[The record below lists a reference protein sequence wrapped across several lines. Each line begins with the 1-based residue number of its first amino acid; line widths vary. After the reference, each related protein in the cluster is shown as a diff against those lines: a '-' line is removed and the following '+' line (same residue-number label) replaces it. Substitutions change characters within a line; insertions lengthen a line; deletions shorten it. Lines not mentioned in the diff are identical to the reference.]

1 MLFGVPGLNRTF
13 ASMIALVV
21 ASVTVISCGSNKAP
35 GTNGVTSKLKFRVFV
50 SNPLLP
56 VAGGTAPV
64 LNIVDASKD
73 LLSRALVSVQ
83 GSSPQPGLM
92 ALSPNLRFTM
102 VFSASGNSVV
112 VVDNTTEAIAQTT
125 GSTVSTAV
133 PPITLP
139 GGTESMV
146 IGNDNATG
154 YAAVPTDPVTGQ
166 NPGAVEVL
174 NLQNGTIK
182 ASIPVP
188 GAHFIVLSPDG
199 NRILVFSDNS
209 DTVTVIATILIGT
222 NRDPRSYI
230 TGFDHPV
237 WGVFSGSSTAY
248 VLNCG
253 PQCGGIAAGVSVL
266 AGFPA
271 PGTAMAFS
279 GTTIPVS
286 GATMGLLSG
295 TTLYVAGTP
304 PGTACGS
311 GTAATTCGKLSVI
324 DTGSTTITG
333 SAIIT
338 DGRHDRMGISQNGQ
352 LFIGAHDCTN
362 INVLDGEVR
371 GCLAIFNSSRSTV
384 VVPPQN
390 GDVTGIQP
398 IRYRNVVYVAQNRG
412 LNIYDTTTD
421 KLQTT
426 QVDIVGDAVD
436 VKLVN

>member
-1 MLFGVPGLNRTF
+1 MNRTF
-13 ASMIALVV
+13 ISTIALVT
-21 ASVTVISCGSNKAP
+21 ASVTIISCGSYKAP
-35 GTNGVTSKLKFRVFV
+35 GSNGVTSKLKFRAFV

-56 VAGGTAPV
+56 VSGGTAPV

-73 LLSRALVSVQ
+73 VLSRAAVSVQ
-83 GSSPQPGLM
+83 GSSSQPGLM

-112 VVDNTTEAIAQTT
+112 VVDNTTEAIAQTIVGT
-125 GSTVSTAV
+125 GSAAV
-133 PPITLP
+133 PTINLP
-139 GGTESMV
+139 GTTESMV

-154 YAAVPTDPVTGQ
+154 YAAVPTATVMGQ

-174 NLQNGTIK
+174 NLQNGTIR

-188 GAHFIVLSPDG
+188 GAHFIALSPDG

-222 NRDPRSYI
+222 NSDPRSYI

-237 WGVFSGSSTAY
+237 WGVFSDSATAY

-266 AGFPA
+266 SGGFPA
-271 PGTAMAFS
+271 PGTTIAFG

-295 TTLYVAGTP
+295 STLYVAGTA
-304 PGTACGS
+304 PGTASGS
-311 GTAATTCGKLSVI
+311 GTAATSCGKLSVI
-324 DTGSTTITG
+324 DTGSMTVTG
-333 SAIIT
+333 SVVIT
-338 DGRHDRMGISQNGQ
+338 DGRHHRMGMSQNGQ
-352 LFIGAHDCTN
+352 LFVGAHDCTN
-362 INVLDGEVR
+362 INVTNGEVR
-371 GCLAIFNSSRSTV
+371 GCLSIFNSSSSAV

-398 IRYRNVVYVAQNRG
+398 IRNRDVVYVAQNRG
-412 LNIYDTTTD
+412 LSIYDTTTD
-421 KLQTT
+421 QLQTI